1 MHLQFWLQVHFR
13 FGEIRLPFAMRYFSE
28 LAYKGTKYNGWQRQP
43 NAPSVQQAIEE
54 ALATILGTAIEVTGC
69 GRTDTGV
76 HASQYFLHFDFEG
89 DFPKEFLRR
98 FNKLLPPDVAIRSVF
113 EVAPDAH
120 ARFDAV
126 RRSYEYHIVL
136 DKNPFLTDTAWHF
149 PFFEK
154 LNIEKT
160 QAAAALLLHYQV
172 FQPFC
177 KSNTNVKTM
186 ECDLYRS
193 EWVLDEAARRMV
205 FHISAN
211 RFLRGMVRLIVGM
224 SLNVG
229 LGKVELDE
237 VREALDGQVLLKK
250 SWSVPPDGL
259 FLTEVRY

>member
-1 MHLQFWLQVHFR
+1 MR
-13 FGEIRLPFAMRYFSE
+13 KCLPFGMRYFSE
-28 LAYKGTKYNGWQRQP
+28 LAYKGTNYNGWQRQP
-43 NAPSVQQAIEE
+43 NAPSVQQVIEE
-54 ALATILGTAIEVTGC
+54 AISTILSTSVEVTGC

-89 DFPKEFLRR
+89 KFPKEFLRR
-98 FNKLLPPDVAIRSVF
+98 LNKLLPADIAIRSIY
-113 EVAPDAH
+113 EVAADAH
-120 ARFDAV
+120 ARFDAA
-126 RRSYEYHIVL
+126 RRSYEYHIGL

-154 LNIEKT
+154 LDLEKT
-160 QAAAALLLHYQV
+160 QAAAALLLNYRE

-177 KSNTNVKTM
+177 KSNTDVHTM
-186 ECDLYRS
+186 ECTLFRS
-193 EWVLDEAARRMV
+193 EWVFDAASSRLV

-224 SLNVG
+224 CLNVG

-237 VREALDGQVLLKK
+237 VRQALDQQVLLKK
-250 SWSVPPDGL
+250 SWSVPAEGL

>member
-1 MHLQFWLQVHFR
+1 
-13 FGEIRLPFAMRYFSE
+13 MRYFSE
-28 LAYKGTKYNGWQRQP
+28 LAYKGTNYHGWQRQL

-54 ALATILGTAIEVTGC
+54 ALSTILGTTIAVTGC

-89 DFPKEFLRR
+89 KFPEEFLRR
-98 FNKLLPPDVAIRSVF
+98 INKLLPSDVAIRSIY
-113 EVAPDAH
+113 EVAADAH
-120 ARFDAV
+120 ARFDAI

-154 LNIEKT
+154 LDWEKT
-160 QAAAALLLHYQV
+160 QAAAALLLNYGE

-177 KSNTNVKTM
+177 KSNTDVHTM
-186 ECDLYRS
+186 ECTLFRS
-193 EWVLDEAARRMV
+193 EWVLDKAARRMV
-205 FHISAN
+205 FHVSAN

-224 SLNVG
+224 TLNVG
-229 LGKVELDE
+229 LGKVELSE
-237 VREALDGQVLLKK
+237 VQDALERQVLLKK
-250 SWSVPPDGL
+250 SWSVPAEGL

>member
-1 MHLQFWLQVHFR
+1 
-13 FGEIRLPFAMRYFSE
+13 MRYFSE
-28 LAYKGTKYNGWQRQP
+28 LAYKGTNYNGWQRQP
-43 NAPSVQQAIEE
+43 NAPSVQQTIEE
-54 ALATILGTAIEVTGC
+54 ALATILNTAIEVVGC

-89 DFPKEFLRR
+89 KFPMEFLRR
-98 FNKLLPPDVAIRSVF
+98 LNKLLPPDVAFRSIY
-113 EVAPDAH
+113 EVASDAH
-120 ARFDAV
+120 ARFDAT

-136 DKNPFLTDTAWHF
+136 DKNPFLTETAWHF

-154 LNIEKT
+154 LDLEKT
-160 QAAAALLLHYQV
+160 QAAAALLLNYGA

-177 KSNTNVKTM
+177 KSNTDVHTM
-186 ECDLYRS
+186 ECALFRS
-193 EWVLDEAARRMV
+193 EWVFDASSSRLV

-224 SLNVG
+224 CLNVG

-237 VREALDGQVLLKK
+237 VRQALDQQVLLKK
-250 SWSVPPDGL
+250 SWSVPAEGL